1 MNAQAPGQA
10 GAESLLGQFT
20 KPHFSIRVRAESS
33 AGPPRSDGGHILR
46 KPMSKEELLEFP
58 GTVIELLPNATF
70 RVKLENDHEIIA
82 HTAGKMRKNR
92 IRVLTGDKVLVE
104 MTPYD
109 LTKGRI
115 TYRFK

>member
-1 MNAQAPGQA
+1 MA
-10 GAESLLGQFT
+10 
-20 KPHFSIRVRAESS
+20 
-33 AGPPRSDGGHILR
+33 
-46 KPMSKEELLEFP
+46 KEELLEFP
-58 GTVIELLPNATF
+58 GTVSELLPNATF
-70 RVKLENDHEIIA
+70 RENGHEIIA

>member
-1 MNAQAPGQA
+1 MA
-10 GAESLLGQFT
+10 
-20 KPHFSIRVRAESS
+20 
-33 AGPPRSDGGHILR
+33 
-46 KPMSKEELLEFP
+46 KEELLEFE
-58 GTVIELLPNATF
+58 GTVTELLPNATF
-70 RVKLENDHEIIA
+70 RVKLATGEHEIIA

-92 IRVLTGDKVLVE
+92 IRVLTGDKVMVE